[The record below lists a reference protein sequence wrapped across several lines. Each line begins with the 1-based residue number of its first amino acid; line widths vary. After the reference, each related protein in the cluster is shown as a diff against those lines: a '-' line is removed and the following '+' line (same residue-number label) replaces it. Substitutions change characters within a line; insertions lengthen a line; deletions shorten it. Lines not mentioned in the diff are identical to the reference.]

1 MEDKIKEIEENDFKG
16 IIIEV
21 KIMKLKALFQNHE

>member
-16 IIIEV
+16 IIEV
-21 KIMKLKALFQNHE
+21 KIMKLKAVFQNHE